1 MQRQVELIGAA
12 WGLGGVD
19 PGCADAPAVL
29 APLLPSRLRECGVST
44 LPGPILLAS
53 AVADSLRRGRLPCV
67 LGGDHTCAGGTWTGV
82 ARTLRGEL
90 GLVWVDAHMDSHTP
104 GTSHT
109 GRLHGVPL
117 AWLLGQDDDPL
128 YGLASGVLDP
138 RHVCLVGVRS
148 YEPEESERL
157 GGPGVRVYLME
168 EVRQRGLRRALDDA
182 LRIASQDTAGF
193 GISIDLD
200 VVTPED
206 APGVAVPAEGGL
218 GGAELARAL
227 RGIGGRLGLAAV
239 ELVEYCPRLDK
250 GGRSAQVAVD
260 LLAATLCGSRDDAKV
275 VAEALHRKPPQPA
288 PP

>member
-29 APLLPSRLRECGVST
+29 APLLLSRLREYGIPT
-44 LPGPILLAS
+44 LPGPILRPSPTERRKQVAVSRLCSLLAS
-53 AVADSLRRGRLPCV
+53 AVSDS
-67 LGGDHTCAGGTWTGV
+67 
-82 ARTLRGEL
+82 
-90 GLVWVDAHMDSHTP
+90 
-104 GTSHT
+104 
-109 GRLHGVPL
+109 
-117 AWLLGQDDDPL
+117 
-128 YGLASGVLDP
+128 P

-157 GGPGVRVYLME
+157 ARLGVRVYLME
-168 EVRQRGLRRALDDA
+168 EVRQRGLQRALDDA

-218 GGAELARAL
+218 GGAELALAL
-227 RGIGGRLGLAAV
+227 EGIGGRPGLAAV

-250 GGRSAQVAVD
+250 GGRSARVAVN
-260 LLAATLCGSRDDAKV
+260 LLAAALCGSRDDAKV
-275 VAEALHRKPPQPA
+275 VADALDR
-288 PP
+288 